1 MLFLQAEKKNVVIEQ
16 RKSEVD
22 QMETAKLLLHCPD
35 RPGILAEVTDFIT
48 VNKGN
53 IIYLDQYVD
62 HVENI
67 FFMRL
72 EWELEKFLIPKEKIE
87 DYFAT
92 LYAQKYDMEFRLYFS
107 GVKPRMAI
115 FVSKMS
121 HCLFDLLARYTAG
134 EWNVEIPLIVSNHP
148 DLQHVAERFGIPF
161 YMFPI
166 TKENKQGQEQKE
178 MEILQEHS
186 IDFIVLARY
195 MQVISEQM
203 IDAYPNRIINIHHS
217 FLPAFVG
224 AKPYHAAF
232 ERGVKIIG
240 ATSHYVTTELDAGPI
255 IEQDVVRITHKDT
268 VQDLVNKGKDL
279 EKIVLSRAVQKHIEH
294 KILAYKNKTVIFN

>member
-1 MLFLQAEKKNVVIEQ
+1 MT
-16 RKSEVD
+16 
-22 QMETAKLLLHCPD
+22 TAKLLLHCPD
-35 RPGILAEVTDFIT
+35 KPGILAEVTDFIT

-67 FFMRL
+67 FFMRI
-72 EWELEKFLIPKEKIE
+72 EWELKDFLVPQEKIE

-92 LYAQKYDMEFRLYFS
+92 LYAQKYEMNFRLYFS
-107 GVKPRMAI
+107 DTKPRMAI

-134 EWNVEIPLIVSNHP
+134 EWNVEIPLIISNHP

-161 YMFPI
+161 HLFPI
-166 TKENKQGQEQKE
+166 TKETKEEQEKKE
-178 MEILQEHS
+178 MELLAKHKIT
-186 IDFIVLARY
+186 FIVLARY
-195 MQVISEQM
+195 MQVVSEQM
-203 IDAYPNRIINIHHS
+203 INAYPNRIINIHHS

-232 ERGVKIIG
+232 ERGVK
-240 ATSHYVTTELDAGPI
+240 TVSYTHLTLPTT
-255 IEQDVVRITHKDT
+255 
-268 VQDLVNKGKDL
+268 
-279 EKIVLSRAVQKHIEH
+279 
-294 KILAYKNKTVIFN
+294 

>member
-1 MLFLQAEKKNVVIEQ
+1 MMK
-16 RKSEVD
+16 
-22 QMETAKLLLHCPD
+22 TAKLLLHCPD
-35 RPGILAEVTDFIT
+35 KPGILAEVTDFIT

-67 FFMRL
+67 FFMRI
-72 EWELEKFLIPKEKIE
+72 EWELESFLVPQEKIE
-87 DYFAT
+87 DYFET
-92 LYAQKYDMEFRLYFS
+92 LYAQKYGMSFRLYFS
-107 GVKPRMAI
+107 DVKPRMAI

-134 EWNVEIPLIVSNHP
+134 EWNVEIPLIISNHP

-161 YMFPI
+161 HLFPI
-166 TKENKQGQEQKE
+166 TKETKEEQEKKE
-178 MEILQEHS
+178 MELLAKHKVN
-186 IDFIVLARY
+186 FIVLARY
-195 MQVISEQM
+195 MQVISEKI

-279 EKIVLSRAVQKHIEH
+279 EKIVLSRAVQKHIER
-294 KILAYKNKTVIFN
+294 KVLAYKNKTVIFN

>member
-1 MLFLQAEKKNVVIEQ
+1 MMK
-16 RKSEVD
+16 
-22 QMETAKLLLHCPD
+22 TAKLLLHCPD
-35 RPGILAEVTDFIT
+35 KPGILAEVTDFIT

-67 FFMRL
+67 FFMRI
-72 EWELEKFLIPKEKIE
+72 EWELKDFLVPQEKIE

-92 LYAQKYDMEFRLYFS
+92 LYAQKYEMNFRLYFS
-107 GVKPRMAI
+107 DTKPRMAI

-134 EWNVEIPLIVSNHP
+134 EWNVEIPLIISNHP

-161 YMFPI
+161 HLFPI
-166 TKENKQGQEQKE
+166 TKETKEEQEKKE
-178 MEILQEHS
+178 MELLAKHKIT
-186 IDFIVLARY
+186 FIVLARY

-203 IDAYPNRIINIHHS
+203 INAYPNRIINIHHS

-279 EKIVLSRAVQKHIEH
+279 EKIVLSRAVQKHFDR
-294 KILAYKNKTVIFN
+294 KVLAYKNNTVIFH

>member
-1 MLFLQAEKKNVVIEQ
+1 MMK
-16 RKSEVD
+16 
-22 QMETAKLLLHCPD
+22 TAKLLLHCPD
-35 RPGILAEVTDFIT
+35 KPGILAEVTDFIT

-67 FFMRL
+67 FFMRI
-72 EWELEKFLIPKEKIE
+72 EWELKDFLVPQEKIE

-92 LYAQKYDMEFRLYFS
+92 LYAQKYEMNFRLYFS
-107 GVKPRMAI
+107 DTKPRMAI

-134 EWNVEIPLIVSNHP
+134 EWNVEIPLIISNHP

-161 YMFPI
+161 HLFPI
-166 TKENKQGQEQKE
+166 TKETKEEQEKKE
-178 MEILQEHS
+178 MELLAKHKIT
-186 IDFIVLARY
+186 FIVLARY

-203 IDAYPNRIINIHHS
+203 INAYPNRIINIHHS

-240 ATSHYVTTELDAGPI
+240 ATSHCVTTELDAGPI

-279 EKIVLSRAVQKHIEH
+279 EKIVLSRAVQKHIER
-294 KILAYKNKTVIFN
+294 KVLAYKNKTVIFN

>member
-1 MLFLQAEKKNVVIEQ
+1 MMK
-16 RKSEVD
+16 
-22 QMETAKLLLHCPD
+22 TAKLLLHCPD
-35 RPGILAEVTDFIT
+35 QPGILAEVTDFIT

-67 FFMRL
+67 FFMRI
-72 EWELEKFLIPKEKIE
+72 EWELESFLVPQEKIE
-87 DYFAT
+87 DYFET
-92 LYAQKYDMEFRLYFS
+92 LYAQKYGMSFRLYFS
-107 GVKPRMAI
+107 DVKPRMAI

-134 EWNVEIPLIVSNHP
+134 EWNVEIPLIISNHP
-148 DLQHVAERFGIPF
+148 DMQHVAERFGIPF
-161 YMFPI
+161 HLFPI
-166 TKENKQGQEQKE
+166 TKETKEEQEKKE
-178 MEILQEHS
+178 MELLAKHKVN
-186 IDFIVLARY
+186 FIVLARY
-195 MQVISEQM
+195 MQVISEKM
-203 IDAYPNRIINIHHS
+203 IGAYPNRIINIHHS

-279 EKIVLSRAVQKHIEH
+279 EKIVLSRAVQKHIER
-294 KILAYKNKTVIFN
+294 KVLAYKNKTVIFN

>member
-1 MLFLQAEKKNVVIEQ
+1 MMK
-16 RKSEVD
+16 
-22 QMETAKLLLHCPD
+22 TAKLLLHCPD
-35 RPGILAEVTDFIT
+35 KPGILAEVTDFIT

-67 FFMRL
+67 FFIRI
-72 EWELEKFLIPKEKIE
+72 EWELKDFLVPQEKIE

-92 LYAQKYDMEFRLYFS
+92 LYAQKYEMNFRLYFS
-107 GVKPRMAI
+107 DTKPRMAI

-134 EWNVEIPLIVSNHP
+134 EWNVEIPLIISNHP

-161 YMFPI
+161 HLFPI
-166 TKENKQGQEQKE
+166 TKETKEEQEKKE
-178 MEILQEHS
+178 MELLAKHKIT
-186 IDFIVLARY
+186 FIVLARY

-203 IDAYPNRIINIHHS
+203 INAYPNRIINIHHS

-279 EKIVLSRAVQKHIEH
+279 EKIVLSRAVQKHIER
-294 KILAYKNKTVIFN
+294 KVLAYKNKTVIFN

>member
-1 MLFLQAEKKNVVIEQ
+1 MMK
-16 RKSEVD
+16 
-22 QMETAKLLLHCPD
+22 TAKLLLHCPD
-35 RPGILAEVTDFIT
+35 KPGILAEVTDFIT

-62 HVENI
+62 YVENI
-67 FFMRL
+67 FFMRI
-72 EWELEKFLIPKEKIE
+72 EWELKDFLVPQEKIE

-92 LYAQKYDMEFRLYFS
+92 LYAQKYEMNFRLYFS
-107 GVKPRMAI
+107 DTKPRMAI

-134 EWNVEIPLIVSNHP
+134 EWNVEIPLIISNHP

-161 YMFPI
+161 HLFPI
-166 TKENKQGQEQKE
+166 TKETKEEQEKKE
-178 MEILQEHS
+178 MELLAKHKIT
-186 IDFIVLARY
+186 FIVLARY

-203 IDAYPNRIINIHHS
+203 INAYPNRIINIHHS

-279 EKIVLSRAVQKHIEH
+279 EKIVLSRAVQKHIER
-294 KILAYKNKTVIFN
+294 KVLAYKNKTVIFN

>member
-1 MLFLQAEKKNVVIEQ
+1 
-16 RKSEVD
+16 
-22 QMETAKLLLHCPD
+22 METAKLLLHCPD

-178 MEILQEHS
+178 MELLQEHS

>member
-1 MLFLQAEKKNVVIEQ
+1 M
-16 RKSEVD
+16 
-22 QMETAKLLLHCPD
+22 MTTAKLLLHCPD
-35 RPGILAEVTDFIT
+35 KPGILAEVTDFIT

-67 FFMRL
+67 FFMRI
-72 EWELEKFLIPKEKIE
+72 EWELKDFLVPKEKIE
-87 DYFAT
+87 DYFET
-92 LYAQKYDMEFRLYFS
+92 LYGQKYDMIFRLYFS
-107 GVKPRMAI
+107 DVKPRMAI

-121 HCLFDLLARYTAG
+121 HCLFDMLARYTAG
-134 EWNVEIPLIVSNHP
+134 EWNVEIPLIISNHP

-161 YMFPI
+161 HLFPI
-166 TKENKQGQEQKE
+166 TKETKEEQERKE
-178 MEILQEHS
+178 MELLAQNNIT
-186 IDFIVLARY
+186 FIVLARY

-203 IDAYPNRIINIHHS
+203 ISAYPNKIINIHHS

-224 AKPYHAAF
+224 ARPYHAAF

-255 IEQDVVRITHKDT
+255 IEQDVVRITHKDSIE
-268 VQDLVNKGKDL
+268 DLVNKGKDL
-279 EKIVLSRAVQKHIEH
+279 EKIVLSRAVQKHIDR
-294 KILAYKNKTVIFN
+294 KVLAYKNKTVIFN

>member
-1 MLFLQAEKKNVVIEQ
+1 MMK
-16 RKSEVD
+16 
-22 QMETAKLLLHCPD
+22 TAKLLLHCPD
-35 RPGILAEVTDFIT
+35 KPGILAEVTDFIT

-67 FFMRL
+67 FFMRI
-72 EWELEKFLIPKEKIE
+72 EWELKNFLIPQEKIE

-92 LYAQKYDMEFRLYFS
+92 LYAQKYEMFFRLYFS
-107 GVKPRMAI
+107 DTKPRMAI

-134 EWNVEIPLIVSNHP
+134 EWNVEIPLIISNHP

-161 YMFPI
+161 YLFPI
-166 TKENKQGQEQKE
+166 TKETKEEQEKKE
-178 MEILQEHS
+178 MELLAKHKVN
-186 IDFIVLARY
+186 FIVLARY
-195 MQVISEQM
+195 MQVISERM

-268 VQDLVNKGKDL
+268 VEDLVNKGKDL
-279 EKIVLSRAVQKHIEH
+279 EKIVLSRAVQKHIER
-294 KILAYKNKTVIFN
+294 KVLAYKNKTVIFIKVYS

>member
-1 MLFLQAEKKNVVIEQ
+1 MMK
-16 RKSEVD
+16 
-22 QMETAKLLLHCPD
+22 TAKLLLHCPD
-35 RPGILAEVTDFIT
+35 KPGILAEVTDFIT

-67 FFMRL
+67 FFMRI
-72 EWELEKFLIPKEKIE
+72 EWELKDFLVPQEKIE

-92 LYAQKYDMEFRLYFS
+92 LYAQKYEMNFRLYFS
-107 GVKPRMAI
+107 DTKPRMAI

-134 EWNVEIPLIVSNHP
+134 EWNVEIPLIISNHP

-161 YMFPI
+161 HLFPI
-166 TKENKQGQEQKE
+166 TKETKEEQEKKE
-178 MEILQEHS
+178 MELLAKHKIT
-186 IDFIVLARY
+186 FIVLARY

-203 IDAYPNRIINIHHS
+203 INAYPNRIINIHHS
-217 FLPAFVG
+217 FLLAFVG

-279 EKIVLSRAVQKHIEH
+279 EKIVLSRAVQKHIER
-294 KILAYKNKTVIFN
+294 KVLAYKNKTVIFN

>member
-1 MLFLQAEKKNVVIEQ
+1 MMK
-16 RKSEVD
+16 
-22 QMETAKLLLHCPD
+22 TAKLLLHCPD
-35 RPGILAEVTDFIT
+35 KPGILAEVTDFIT

-53 IIYLDQYVD
+53 IIYLHQYVD

-67 FFMRL
+67 FFMRI
-72 EWELEKFLIPKEKIE
+72 EWELKDFLVPQEKIE

-92 LYAQKYDMEFRLYFS
+92 LYAQKYEMNFRLYFS
-107 GVKPRMAI
+107 DTKPRMAI

-134 EWNVEIPLIVSNHP
+134 EWNVEIPLIISNHP

-161 YMFPI
+161 HLFPI
-166 TKENKQGQEQKE
+166 TKETKEEQEKKE
-178 MEILQEHS
+178 MELLAKHKIT
-186 IDFIVLARY
+186 FIVLARY

-203 IDAYPNRIINIHHS
+203 INAYPNRIINIHHS

-279 EKIVLSRAVQKHIEH
+279 EKIVLSRAVQKHIER
-294 KILAYKNKTVIFN
+294 KVLAYKNKTVIFN

>member
-1 MLFLQAEKKNVVIEQ
+1 MT
-16 RKSEVD
+16 
-22 QMETAKLLLHCPD
+22 TAKLLLHCPD
-35 RPGILAEVTDFIT
+35 KPGILAEVTDFIT

-67 FFMRL
+67 FFMRI
-72 EWELEKFLIPKEKIE
+72 EWELKDFLVPQEKIE
-87 DYFAT
+87 DYFRT
-92 LYAQKYDMEFRLYFS
+92 LYGQKYEMDFRLYFS
-107 GVKPRMAI
+107 DVKPRMAI

-121 HCLFDLLARYTAG
+121 HCLFDMLARYTAG
-134 EWNVEIPLIVSNHP
+134 EWNVEIPLIISNHP

-161 YMFPI
+161 YLFHI
-166 TKENKQGQEQKE
+166 TKETKEEQERKE
-178 MEILQEHS
+178 MELLAKHKIT
-186 IDFIVLARY
+186 FIVLARY

-203 IDAYPNRIINIHHS
+203 INAYPNKIINIHHS

-232 ERGVKIIG
+232 QRGVKIIG

-255 IEQDVVRITHKDT
+255 IEQDVVRITHKDSIE
-268 VQDLVNKGKDL
+268 DLVNKGKDL
-279 EKIVLSRAVQKHIEH
+279 EKIVLSRAVQKHIER
-294 KILAYKNKTVIFN
+294 KILAYKNKTVIFS

>member
-1 MLFLQAEKKNVVIEQ
+1 MT
-16 RKSEVD
+16 
-22 QMETAKLLLHCPD
+22 TAKLLLHCPD
-35 RPGILAEVTDFIT
+35 KPGILAEVTDFIT

-67 FFMRL
+67 FFMRI
-72 EWELEKFLIPKEKIE
+72 EWELKDFLVPQEKIE
-87 DYFAT
+87 DYFRT
-92 LYAQKYDMEFRLYFS
+92 LYGQKYEMDFRLYFS
-107 GVKPRMAI
+107 DVKPRMAI

-121 HCLFDLLARYTAG
+121 HCLFDMLARYTAG
-134 EWNVEIPLIVSNHP
+134 EWNVEIPLIISNHP

-161 YMFPI
+161 YLFPI
-166 TKENKQGQEQKE
+166 TKETKEEQERKE
-178 MEILQEHS
+178 MELLAKHKIT
-186 IDFIVLARY
+186 FIVLARY

-203 IDAYPNRIINIHHS
+203 INAYPNKIINIHHS

-232 ERGVKIIG
+232 QRGVKIIG

-255 IEQDVVRITHKDT
+255 IEQDVVRITHKDSIE
-268 VQDLVNKGKDL
+268 DLVNKGKDL
-279 EKIVLSRAVQKHIEH
+279 EKIVLSRAVQKHIER
-294 KILAYKNKTVIFN
+294 KILAYKNKTLIFS